1 MPIKGLL
8 LILLA
13 VIIIAFVNR
22 DQIYEWLQETKDE
35 NDEEKTD
42 YTEDYKE

>member
-35 NDEEKTD
+35 NDEEETE
-42 YTEDYKE
+42 YTEENKE

>member
-22 DQIYEWLQETKDE
+22 DQIYEWLQKTKDE
-35 NDEEKTD
+35 NDEEETE
-42 YTEDYKE
+42 YTEENKE